1 MNPPLS
7 ATAETVFDE
16 YAIGA
21 RPRPAA
27 EIGELTES
35 FIAGML
41 AEKPRF
47 LGFPANMDFRFSE
60 LAGVLDIFVN
70 NPGDPRSADKAG
82 ISSKPMECAVVDAVA
97 RLANGAPDETYG
109 YIAAAGSEA
118 NLFGLDRGCT
128 ALPAAR
134 IYCSSAAHYSIR
146 KAARLMRRELVV
158 VDADPTGRM
167 DPAALAA
174 TCRRDAGR
182 GAIVVATLS
191 TTMTG
196 AVDDVDAII
205 AAASPAGEVYVHLDA
220 ALGGLIVPFTEYGPT
235 WGFARP
241 EVGSIAIS
249 MHKALGTPVV
259 CALALCRAGLV
270 HTAVEG
276 DYVGATDAT
285 LGCSRSGLAAVLL
298 WYALAGKGLSGL
310 EADAHTALATAAYA
324 ERALAAAG
332 THPLRHPASVTV
344 VFDRPADAVCRRYHL
359 ATEGDRAHVI
369 TLPHVR
375 EAMIDELC
383 LAITEQRG
391 M

>member
-1 MNPPLS
+1 MNTLS
-7 ATAETVFDE
+7 RTAAPFLDE

-21 RPRPAA
+21 RPRPS
-27 EIGELTES
+27 GELGQLTES

-47 LGFPANMDFRFSE
+47 LGFPTNMDFRFSE
-60 LAGVLDIFVN
+60 LAGILDIFVN
-70 NPGDPRSADKAG
+70 NLGDPRSADKAG

-109 YIAAAGSEA
+109 YIAASGSEA
-118 NLFGLDRGCT
+118 NLFGLDRGCV
-128 ALPAAR
+128 ALPDAK
-134 IYCSSAAHYSIR
+134 IYCSGAAHYSIR

-158 VDADPTGRM
+158 VAADATGRM

-174 TCRRDAGR
+174 ACRPGAGR

-196 AVDDVDAII
+196 AIDDVDAIV
-205 AAASPAGEVYVHLDA
+205 AAAGAAGEVYVHLDA
-220 ALGGLIVPFTEYGPT
+220 ALGGLIIPFTEYGPT

-241 EVGSIAIS
+241 EVGSIGIS

-259 CALALCRAGLV
+259 CALALCRADLV
-270 HTAVEG
+270 HTAIEG
-276 DYVGATDAT
+276 DYVGATDVT
-285 LGCSRSGLAAVLL
+285 LGCSRSGLAGVLL
-298 WYALAGKGLSGL
+298 WYALSGKGIAGL
-310 EADAHTALATAAYA
+310 EADAHTSLATAAYA

-332 THPLRHPASVTV
+332 TNPMRHPASVTV
-344 VFDRPADAVCRRYHL
+344 VFDRPAEAICHRYHL
-359 ATEGDRAHVI
+359 ATAGDRAHVI

-375 EAMIDELC
+375 EAMIDALC
-383 LAITEQRG
+383 LEITEQRG
-391 M
+391 L